1 MTRLRLTKKEKDGVC
16 VVAHEGIGMTTRHLV
31 EVLNTYGDGEIYTPY
46 EVVRIT
52 SWIWK
57 KLGLGA

>member
-1 MTRLRLTKKEKDGVC
+1 MKRLRLTKKERDAVC

-31 EVLNTYGDGEIYTPY
+31 EVLNTYGDGEIYTPH
-46 EVVRIT
+46 EVTRIT

-57 KLGLGA
+57 RLGLEA

>member
-1 MTRLRLTKKEKDGVC
+1 M
-16 VVAHEGIGMTTRHLV
+16 VAHEGIGMTTRHLV
-31 EVLNTYGDGEIYTPY
+31 EVLNSYGDGEIYTPY
-46 EVVRIT
+46 EVDRIT